1 MDIVSFFRLKNVH
14 LLPAFTVWKKPVL
27 LLLLLPDPSFPFKG
41 QAMKTQLPLNPLLQ
55 CSVPGG
61 ILLVG
66 DSEMKRGSARISLS
80 LSKSK
85 P

>member
-1 MDIVSFFRLKNVH
+1 MDVVSLFHLKSVH
-14 LLPAFTVWKKPVL
+14 LLPATHVWKKPVL

-55 CSVPGG
+55 CSVPSST
-61 ILLVG
+61 LLAG
-66 DSEMKRGSARISLS
+66 DLEMKIGSEKISLS

-85 P
+85 L